1 MKILYKKSKTNKLN
15 VWQIEVIHKNSKIF
29 LQITRGQENGKM
41 VVTEKE
47 IKKGKGKKTI
57 EEQANFEAM
66 SKWNNKVN
74 QHGYLPDKKQAMDFI
89 VIKPML
95 ASKLDLSKFEKS
107 KITLPA

>member
-1 MKILYKKSKTNKLN
+1 
-15 VWQIEVIHKNSKIF
+15 
-29 LQITRGQENGKM
+29 
-41 VVTEKE
+41 
-47 IKKGKGKKTI
+47 
-57 EEQANFEAM
+57 M

-107 KITLPA
+107 KITLPAYIQPKLDGLRCVISLEKNKVIMKSRQMLEYDFMDRVEKK